1 MARFW
6 TLCLVMAALIIID
19 QLSKGAI
26 QSSLYWGQSIPVIDG
41 FFSIAYVKNTGAA
54 FGFMAEGPLW
64 FRQVFFLAMPVFF
77 VGWIFYLLIK
87 TLKGPLFMSVAYALI
102 IAGAIGN
109 LIDRFSL
116 GYVVDFLL
124 FYWRDE
130 ANHFPAFNVA
140 DSCISVAAG
149 LLIIDFFIQIKQKR
163 EKDKTGP
170 AAKDHQDAANTLSKY

>member
-6 TLCLVMAALIIID
+6 SLCLVMATLIIVD

-54 FGFMAEGPLW
+54 FGFGAGGPEW
-64 FRQVFFLAMPVFF
+64 FRQVFFLALPVVFCF
-77 VGWIFYLLIK
+77 WIFYMLVK
-87 TLKGPLFMSVAYALI
+87 TIKGPFYMSLAYALI

-130 ANHFPAFNVA
+130 SRHFPAFNVA
-140 DSCISVAAG
+140 DSCITVAAF
-149 LLIIDFFIQIKQKR
+149 LLIYDFFQQLRIK
-163 EKDKTGP
+163 KT
-170 AAKDHQDAANTLSKY
+170 QDADHATHPVSKS

>member
-6 TLCLVMAALIIID
+6 SLCLVMATLIIVD

-26 QSSLYWGQSIPVIDG
+26 QSNLYYGQSIPVIDG

-54 FGFMAEGPLW
+54 FGFGAGAHEL
-64 FRQVFFLAMPVFF
+64 FRQVMFLFLPVVFC
-77 VGWIFYLLIK
+77 GWIFVMLIK
-87 TLKGPLFMSVAYALI
+87 TIKGALYLSVAYALI
-102 IAGAIGN
+102 LAGAIGN

-124 FYWRDE
+124 FYWKNE

-140 DSCISVAAG
+140 DSCITVAAG
-149 LLIIDFFIQIKQKR
+149 LLIIDFLVQLK
-163 EKDKTGP
+163 
-170 AAKDHQDAANTLSKY
+170 AKKASQSGENVSDTLSKS

>member
-6 TLCLVMAALIIID
+6 SLSLVMATLIIID

-26 QSSLYWGQSIPVIDG
+26 QSSLYWGQTIPVIDG

-54 FGFMAEGPLW
+54 FGFMANGPLW
-64 FRQVFFLAMPVFF
+64 FRQTFFLALPVVF
-77 VGWIFYLLIK
+77 VGWVFYMLIK
-87 TLKGPLFMSVAYALI
+87 TLKGPFYMSLAYALI

-116 GYVVDFLL
+116 GYVVDFFL
-124 FYWRDE
+124 FYWKEE

-149 LLIIDFFIQIKQKR
+149 LLVLDFFVQLKQKK
-163 EKDKTGP
+163 ESGSQKEEMNVSNP
-170 AAKDHQDAANTLSKY
+170 P